1 MNMSKNIIVAGLG
14 HGGIAVAALLSKNGY
29 NVTVYEKNSKGTLGY
44 DWTDMFDPKA
54 LEIADI
60 PMPPADKFKYKEDMT
75 FCGPCSKKTLTQYI
89 PKHKT
94 EIIME
99 RKEIY
104 NHFIDNAEKCG
115 VNIVYDC
122 EVLGPVL
129 IGDRVVGIKT
139 SIGEFLGDLVID
151 SCGMNSPVRRN
162 LPKQFNIQREIK
174 KEQKISIYRAFYNKC
189 SDDGVDGKFK
199 IILYACGKPGVS
211 WVASH
216 DDYTDVLIGRFEEF
230 DMDEVERSTDFLR
243 RTNSRLGKEK
253 IRGGQFVDIP
263 VRHTLSVMVANG
275 YAAIG
280 DSAFMPVPLIGSG
293 IANALRASRILADT
307 IIADKSEFYSAE
319 TLWRYQVEYYYRIG
333 SGLSPLECVK
343 SALLKLRTQDV
354 DYCFESEIITQ
365 DDMTIASNF
374 TNIKDLFEIRK
385 MDIIQKIKGIKN
397 NKRLVIVALGAVAK
411 MSKVLVVSAQ
421 IPKKWDKYKVQKW
434 AKRYDKMFE

>member
-1 MNMSKNIIVAGLG
+1 MSKNIIVAGLG
-14 HGGIAVAALLSKNGY
+14 HGGIAVAAILSKNGF
-29 NVTVYEKNSKGTLGY
+29 NVTVYEKSSEGTLGY

-54 LEIADI
+54 LEMADI
-60 PMPPADKFKYKEDMT
+60 PMPPKDKFKYKENMT
-75 FCGPCSKKTLTQYI
+75 FCGPCSKKVLTQYI

-104 NHFIDNAEKCG
+104 NHFIDNAVKCG

-139 SIGEFLGDLVID
+139 SKGEFLGDLVID

-162 LPKQFNIQREIK
+162 LPKQLNIQGEIK
-174 KEQKISIYRAFYNKC
+174 KEQKISIYRACYNKC
-189 SDDGVDGKFK
+189 SDAEIDGKFK

-230 DMDEVERSTDFLR
+230 GMDEVERSTDFLR
-243 RTNSRLGKEK
+243 RTNPRLGTQR

-263 VRHTLSVMVANG
+263 VRHTLSVMVADG

-280 DSAFMPVPLIGSG
+280 DSAFMTVPIIGSG
-293 IANALRASRILADT
+293 IANSLRAAPILAEVV
-307 IIADKSEFYSAE
+307 ANNSDKGYTAE
-319 TLWRYQVEYYYRIG
+319 VLWDYQVAYYKKLG
-333 SGLSPLECVK
+333 AGLSPLALVK
-343 SALLKLRTQDV
+343 LLLTKITPEQLDYLFDKQIITWREMTITADTTSLFDFIHIAPDMPKRGLLITKDKDLMKKLLKVAEDISKLMVINSTIPVKYNKVKVMNWARK
-354 DYCFESEIITQ
+354 YNRCFY
-365 DDMTIASNF
+365 
-374 TNIKDLFEIRK
+374 
-385 MDIIQKIKGIKN
+385 
-397 NKRLVIVALGAVAK
+397 V
-411 MSKVLVVSAQ
+411 
-421 IPKKWDKYKVQKW
+421 
-434 AKRYDKMFE
+434 